1 MLLLK
6 EYLQKWQ
13 MASLDTAE
21 DEIEEPVFRQ
31 YRHNAKGAIAAL
43 KAAGAGVA
51 IAALYHPQIGD
62 IDLRWGHT
70 SDNPRAKGAG
80 LAKLMRWH
88 PEVVG
93 DLQGFISSLE
103 VKQILKNKGEVHL
116 SDGKNARAGI
126 KLSWNKKSGH
136 WLVTAYIRGASAS
149 SQYPAV
155 LDRVPKRFLAPSGNA
170 SAGSVARVGVYFESW
185 AAV

>member
-70 SDNPRAKGAG
+70 SENPRAKGAG
-80 LAKLMRWH
+80 LAKIMRWH

-93 DLQGFISSLE
+93 DLQGFISSL
-103 VKQILKNKGEVHL
+103 KIHQIHRKKDEIHL
-116 SDGKNARAGI
+116 TDGKNARAGI

-149 SQYPAV
+149 KGLTAV
-155 LDRVPKRFLAPSGNA
+155 FDARPQPTTAPCSNA
-170 SAGSVARVGVYFESW
+170 SAGSVARVAVYFESW
-185 AAV
+185 YER